1 MDSTRRNPR
10 EMSDEEV
17 AKWMQELIERSANEN
32 GCAGAVGA
40 CSMEA
45 FKNPV
50 RRDILRALAKRPL
63 DIDELSER
71 VGVSGSALKFHL
83 NLLQNSVFIEI
94 DGNMVDLTPGGVSFV
109 RSDKRGSL

>member
-1 MDSTRRNPR
+1 
-10 EMSDEEV
+10 MSDEEV
-17 AKWMQELIERSANEN
+17 AKWMQELVERSAEEN

-50 RRDILRALAKRPL
+50 RREILRTLADRPL
-63 DIDELSER
+63 DMYELSAK
-71 VGVSGSALKFHL
+71 VGAGGSALKFHL
-83 NLLQNSVFIEI
+83 NLLQNSAFIEI

-109 RSDKRGSL
+109 RSDKRASSRNPTTEG